1 MGRGPSTL
9 TNRTNT
15 ESAILNTSNTSP
27 QPEQSLPSDPTPN
40 SISGPDAGESPLA
53 VSETVAGAESL
64 QPALAI
70 TVQAPTRPLAV
81 LLDEIEKY
89 AAWDPPESGKP
100 QLDLVLAECRAGYP
114 DQETAIRERLRRGQ
128 QAREL
133 LKPFYDLGRIHGKD
147 SREAKAA
154 LAKLQRRRPDLVRKA
169 NNQMER
175 GVRARHRHDETQ
187 NRRQNGK
194 PISAVKLP
202 SGPIQPSQAPVT
214 APGQHPLP
222 PVSSSAL
229 HPKDIRG
236 MQPSP
241 AWTLLIDET
250 GTTFDGSA
258 EGLKPADRALGRL
271 VGLLLPQSHGLASLP
286 SGWHAVN
293 QGIAEI
299 DRVVQAILNTPAGV
313 LGVTVQQLPLAPME
327 RWTFGVL
334 RLIDLVLRLLPL
346 AGPTTLT
353 VQVEQRAEF
362 SGGMEW
368 PAIAYDA
375 ILRLSQAYPDRAAR
389 IECRVQVIAK
399 DGSPLNGYVDALAF
413 IWGSPAPHS
422 RECLKKTGLAGAC
435 FLPGDAAA
443 ISRAW
448 EWLDRGITLEGGDWA
463 TLLAQ
468 PEAGQPGS
476 LAGTI
481 LERLGQASRNDAAL
495 WRRYLDHTLGHLES
509 KAIDLRVLGRQVE
522 WLERWSPEGQA
533 LPPPARLL
541 WLTAKLARANHLGE
555 HEQPWMREMH
565 DLGNEL
571 LEENAHLVCRSELNL
586 AVNATN
592 CFEFDSASRVLDRWR
607 DWPKAVPGLRYWAQV
622 QSSLGQHAAF
632 RGDHAAAVPL
642 FDQALAAFARLSNP
656 EEGQREARQT
666 QTYRAIAL
674 MDDPAGADAEVRAA
688 VEAVVGPLPETVA
701 RLAGSD
707 ADADKYPHH
716 LLLRWLVQRP
726 DPSLRATYLQQRT
739 HWQVGEGHPWPLIQL
754 YRGFLLYPADPAAA
768 RKLALEGYA
777 LATAENQGPL
787 VRLIGAGCR
796 AIAAAWGEPWPDPD
810 TLLAPIENKLP
821 RAGARVAA
829 VRQFLDQP
837 GDPLEL
843 LRTVLPFNFH

>member
-1 MGRGPSTL
+1 MNSSLVTPPSTA
-9 TNRTNT
+9 TSTENQVDAENT
-15 ESAILNTSNTSP
+15 VLAETETS
-27 QPEQSLPSDPTPN
+27 E
-40 SISGPDAGESPLA
+40 
-53 VSETVAGAESL
+53 
-64 QPALAI
+64 PALAI
-70 TVQAPTRPLAV
+70 TVQAPIRPLAV

-100 QLDLVLAECRAGYP
+100 QLDLVLAECRASYP
-114 DQETAIRERLRRGQ
+114 DQETAIRKRLRRGEE
-128 QAREL
+128 ARDW

-147 SREAKAA
+147 SQEAKAA

-169 NNQMER
+169 SNQMER
-175 GVRARHRHDETQ
+175 GVRAHHRHDETQ
-187 NRRQNGK
+187 KRRQHGK

-202 SGPIQPSQAPVT
+202 SGPIQPSQAPAT

-222 PVSSSAL
+222 PVSQPAL

-236 MQPSP
+236 LQPSP

-250 GTTFDGSA
+250 GTTFDGTA
-258 EGLKPADRALGRL
+258 EALSPGDRALGRL
-271 VGLLLPQSHGLASLP
+271 VGLLLPESHGLAPLP
-286 SGWHAVN
+286 RGWHAVN

-389 IECRVQVIAK
+389 IQCRVQVIAK

-422 RECLKKTGLAGAC
+422 RECLKKTGLAGTC

-481 LERLGQASRNDAAL
+481 LERLGQASQNDAAL

-509 KAIDLRVLGRQVE
+509 KAIDLRGLGRQVE
-522 WLERWSPEGQA
+522 WLERWLPEGQKE
-533 LPPPARLL
+533 LPPVPHLL
-541 WLTAKLARANHLGE
+541 WLTAKLAKANHLGE
-555 HEQPWMREMH
+555 VELAWISDMEK
-565 DLGNEL
+565 LGNDL
-571 LEENAHLVCRSELNL
+571 FDENPHLVCRAELNV
-586 AVNATN
+586 AVTATN
-592 CFEFDSASRVLDRWR
+592 GFAFDLASRVLDRWR
-607 DWPKAVPGLRYWAQV
+607 DLPKAVPGLRYWAQV

-656 EEGQREARQT
+656 EEGRRETQQT
-666 QTYRAIAL
+666 QAYRAIAL
-674 MDDPAGADAEVRAA
+674 MDDPAGADTEVHAA

-726 DPSLRATYLQQRT
+726 DPSLRAAYLQQRA

-754 YRGFLLYPADPAAA
+754 YRGFLLRPDDPAAA

-796 AIAAAWGEPWPDPD
+796 AIAAAWGEPWPDAD
-810 TLLAPIENKLP
+810 TLLVPIENKLP
-821 RAGARVAA
+821 LARARVAA
-829 VRQFLDQP
+829 VRRFLVRP

>member
-1 MGRGPSTL
+1 M
-9 TNRTNT
+9 
-15 ESAILNTSNTSP
+15 NTSNTSP
-27 QPEQSLPSDPTPN
+27 PPEQSLPSDPTPN
-40 SISGPDAGESPLA
+40 SITEPNVGESPLA
-53 VSETVAGAESL
+53 VSEPAADAESL
-64 QPALAI
+64 QPVLAI
-70 TVQAPTRPLAV
+70 TVQAPTRPLQV
-81 LLDEIEKY
+81 LLSEIEKF
-89 AAWDPPESGKP
+89 ASWDPPSGKP
-100 QLDLVLAECRAGYP
+100 PLDLVLAECRAGYP
-114 DQETAIRERLRRGQ
+114 DQEAAIQERLRRGQ
-128 QAREL
+128 EAQEL
-133 LKPFYDLGRIHGKD
+133 LKPFYDLGRIHGQK
-147 SREAKAA
+147 SREANEALNALRRRRHDLVWKAKDLLEKGA
-154 LAKLQRRRPDLVRKA
+154 LARRRR
-169 NNQMER
+169 
-175 GVRARHRHDETQ
+175 DETDE
-187 NRRQNGK
+187 RRQHGK
-194 PISAVKLP
+194 PLSAVKRP
-202 SGPIQPSQAPVT
+202 SYPLQPSHAPAT

-222 PVSSSAL
+222 PVSQPAL

-236 MQPSP
+236 LQPSP

-250 GTTFDGSA
+250 GTTFDSTA

-271 VGLLLPQSHGLASLP
+271 VGLLLPESHGLAPLP
-286 SGWHAVN
+286 PGWHAVD
-293 QGIAEI
+293 QSIAQI
-299 DRVVQAILNTPAGV
+299 DRVIQAILNTPAGV
-313 LGVTVQQLPLAPME
+313 LGVTVQQLPRAPME

-346 AGPTTLT
+346 AKPTTLT
-353 VQVEQRAEF
+353 VQIEQRAEF
-362 SGGMEW
+362 RSGMEW

-375 ILRLSQAYPDRAAR
+375 ILRLSQAYPDRAMR
-389 IECRVQVIAK
+389 IQCRIQVIGK
-399 DGSPLNGYVDALAF
+399 NESPFNGYVDALAF

-422 RECLKKTGLAGAC
+422 RECLKNTGLLGAC

-448 EWLDRGITLEGGDWA
+448 EWLDRGILLEGGDWA

-481 LERLGQASRNDAAL
+481 LERLGQASRKDAAL

-541 WLTAKLARANHLGE
+541 WLTAQLARANHWGE
-555 HEQPWMREMH
+555 TEQRWMQKMH

-571 LEENAHLVCRSELNL
+571 LEENAHLVCRAELNL

-592 CFEFDSASRVLDRWR
+592 GYDFDLASRILDRWR
-607 DWPKAVPGLRYWAQV
+607 DLPKAVPGLRYWAQV

-632 RGDHAAAVPL
+632 RGDPAAAAVL

-656 EEGQREARQT
+656 EEGRREARQT

-674 MDDPAGADAEVRAA
+674 MDDPAGADPEVRAA
-688 VEAVVGPLPETVA
+688 VEAVVGPLPAAVA

-726 DPSLRATYLQQRT
+726 DPSLRATYLQQRP
-739 HWQVGEGHPWPLIQL
+739 HWPVGEGHPWPLIQL
-754 YRGFLLYPADPAAA
+754 YRGFLLHPDDPAEA
-768 RKLALEGYA
+768 RNLALEGYA
-777 LATAENQGPL
+777 LATTENQGPL
-787 VRLIGAGCR
+787 VRLIGACCR
-796 AIAAAWGEPWPDPD
+796 AIAAAWGEPWPAADA
-810 TLLAPIENKLP
+810 LLTPVEQALP

-829 VRQFLDQP
+829 VRRFLDQP
-837 GDPLEL
+837 GEPLEL

>member
-1 MGRGPSTL
+1 MNSSPVTPDSTAAS
-9 TNRTNT
+9 T
-15 ESAILNTSNTSP
+15 ETQA
-27 QPEQSLPSDPTPN
+27 D
-40 SISGPDAGESPLA
+40 
-53 VSETVAGAESL
+53 AESIVL
-64 QPALAI
+64 AETETPEPMVAI
-70 TVQAPTRPLAV
+70 TVQAPTRPLTV

-100 QLDLVLAECRAGYP
+100 QLDLVLAECRASYP
-114 DQETAIRERLRRGQ
+114 DQETTIWKRLRRGEE
-128 QAREL
+128 ARDL

-147 SREAKAA
+147 SQEVKAA
-154 LAKLQRRRPDLVRKA
+154 LAKLKRSRFDLVWKA

-175 GVRARHRHDETQ
+175 GARARHRHDETQ
-187 NRRQNGK
+187 KRRKHGK

-202 SGPIQPSQAPVT
+202 SGPLQPSQAPAT
-214 APGQHPLP
+214 TPGQQPLP
-222 PVSSSAL
+222 PVSPPAL

-236 MQPSP
+236 LQPSP

-250 GTTFDGSA
+250 GTTFDGAA

-271 VGLLLPQSHGLASLP
+271 VGLLLPESHGLAPLP
-286 SGWHAVN
+286 PGWHAVN

-368 PAIAYDA
+368 SAIAYDA

-389 IECRVQVIAK
+389 IQCRIQVIAK

-422 RECLKKTGLAGAC
+422 RECLKRTGLEGAC

-443 ISRAW
+443 IGRAW
-448 EWLDRGITLEGGDWA
+448 EWLDRGITLEGVDWA

-481 LERLGQASRNDAAL
+481 LERLGQASQADAAL

-509 KAIDLRVLGRQVE
+509 KAIDLRVLGHQVE
-522 WLERWSPEGQA
+522 WLERWLPAGEK
-533 LPPPARLL
+533 LPPVARLL
-541 WLTAKLARANHLGE
+541 WLTAKLARANHLGKIE
-555 HEQPWMREMH
+555 LDLISDLET
-565 DLGNEL
+565 LGNDL
-571 LEENAHLVCRSELNL
+571 FDENPHLVCRAELNL
-586 AVNATN
+586 AVTATN
-592 CFEFDSASRVLDRWR
+592 GFAFDLASRVLDRWR
-607 DWPKAVPGLRYWAQV
+607 DLPKAVPGLRYWAQV

-656 EEGQREARQT
+656 EEGRREARQT
-666 QTYRAIAL
+666 QAYRAIAL
-674 MDDPAGADAEVRAA
+674 MDDPASADTEVRAA

-707 ADADKYPHH
+707 TDADKYPHH

-726 DPSLRATYLQQRT
+726 DPSLRAIYLQQRAD
-739 HWQVGEGHPWPLIQL
+739 WQVGEGHPWPLIQL
-754 YRGFLLYPADPAAA
+754 YRGFLLRPDDPAEA

-777 LATAENQGPL
+777 LATAREQGPL

-796 AIAAAWGEPWPDPD
+796 AIAAAWGEPWPDPEI
-810 TLLAPIENKLP
+810 LLAPIEKALP
-821 RAGARVAA
+821 LAGERVAA
-829 VRQFLDQP
+829 VRRFLAKP
-837 GDPLEL
+837 SDPLEL